1 MKRYKVELL
10 PAAWQDIDEISDYL
24 IVKNVQAAARIIDLL
39 LTEMRKLTIMPEA
52 RPYVR
57 DEELRRQG
65 YRALVCGKYI
75 CIYKIVGNT
84 VFIHHVVHG
93 ARDYPLIFKEE
104 TVQDSERKN
113 EDT

>member
-10 PAAWQDIDEISDYL
+10 PAAWRDIEEISDYL
-24 IVKNVQAAARIIDLL
+24 IAKNVRAAHRIINALL
-39 LTEMRKLTIMPEA
+39 AEMRKLITLPEA

-65 YRALVCGKYI
+65 YRALVCEKYL
-75 CIYKIVGNT
+75 CIYKIAGNT

-93 ARDYPLIFKEE
+93 ARNYPMLFNEE
-104 TVQDSERKN
+104 TSMKYPD
-113 EDT
+113 